1 MLKPLT
7 FVVSAENHP
16 DLLARTVLL
25 FHRLAIPV
33 HGLIMQRPE
42 GSPRMR
48 ITLHVLAHP
57 DQSERIAANLGKLVY
72 VVWVETQKWKQR
84 NCRPTVRHSV
94 VGNSR

>member
-1 MLKPLT
+1 MLKPLA

-25 FHRLAIPV
+25 FHRLAIPRT
-33 HGLIMQRPE
+33 HHAAPGGIAAHAHHASR
-42 GSPRMR
+42 SP
-48 ITLHVLAHP
+48 HP

-72 VVWVETQKWKQR
+72 VVWVETQKWKQG